1 MTGSLQRLNTLF
13 VMEMVL
19 LDSYRIF
26 FIFIRYTIFLYLYIM
41 YRILAVNYNYNKL
54 RGSIKS
60 KKIDI

>member
-1 MTGSLQRLNTLF
+1 MTGSLQRLNTLLI
-13 VMEMVL
+13 MEMVL
-19 LDSYRIF
+19 LDSHRIF

-41 YRILAVNYNYNKL
+41 HRILAVNYNKL